1 MALLTAGKAFIELVD
16 SIVNLKSS
24 NTAKSFNSVRDDG
37 QNARLESELRIAEAT
52 ASRLHD
58 ELDSR
63 DAGQAAAVC
72 LMVDQN
78 ESHETLSDPATHKM
92 LQDNAI
98 YDVAIALGI
107 GSDRVETVGIH
118 VHDQH
123 TIAID
128 LHITPPTIDQAR
140 IGRGMNAMQLANRLV
155 QQGQDPRS
163 PFMQTATGR
172 KTQQVVLQREQDSVY
187 RLRKTVDLLQ
197 DKVRGQLQSAQFQ
210 DGQLS
215 RLHELERN
223 YTRQREWVPS
233 IPH

>member
-16 SIVNLKSS
+16 SIMNLKSS
-24 NTAKSFNSVRDDG
+24 NTAKSVRDDG

-52 ASRLHD
+52 ASRLRE

-63 DAGQAAAVC
+63 DAGQVAAVC

-78 ESHETLSDPATHKM
+78 ESHEILSDPATHKM

-197 DKVRGQLQSAQFQ
+197 LQLQSAQFQ

-223 YTRQREWVPS
+223 HTRQREWVPS